1 MISRRRDIYDEI
13 MNNTNPK
20 SPKLKGIINIHM
32 EQLKYSFNF
41 KLCLILINHKI
52 RKVGYFKQLNLS

>member
-1 MISRRRDIYDEI
+1 MFDKFKNYNFMINLRRDIYDEI

-32 EQLKYSFNF
+32 E
-41 KLCLILINHKI
+41 
-52 RKVGYFKQLNLS
+52 

>member
-1 MISRRRDIYDEI
+1 MFDKFKNYNFMINLRRDIYDEI

-41 KLCLILINHKI
+41 KY
-52 RKVGYFKQLNLS
+52 VLS